1 MLAPLQRLGLLG
13 LAMKHTPILL
23 LTLVAA
29 SASAAPGT
37 GNELNYNRL
46 GVGYESDDALKS
58 LVISGEAKLGDYV
71 LVGGSYSD
79 VDGKGDLDGTS
90 GNIARFGLGVVFS
103 AGPGDVILR
112 ASYGQGNLTDG
123 VDIAVADERSFGV
136 SYRAALGAN
145 FEGEVGFS
153 RVRTRIPFLGLGLF
167 TSNDD
172 VFSTSVRYNVSKNFD
187 VKLSY
192 AFQSDDVGGNKFG
205 VSAGYSF

>member
-1 MLAPLQRLGLLG
+1 
-13 LAMKHTPILL
+13 MKHTPILL

-29 SASAAPGT
+29 SASAAVG
-37 GNELNYNRL
+37 GSGLNYDRL

-58 LVISGEAKLGDYV
+58 IVISGEAKLGDYV

-79 VDGKGDLDGTS
+79 VDGKGLLDGTS
-90 GNIARFGLGVVFS
+90 GNIARFSLGAVFN
-103 AGPGDVILR
+103 AGPGDVIVR
-112 ASYGQGNLTDG
+112 ASYGQGHLTDG

-136 SYRAALGAN
+136 SYRAELGAG
-145 FEGEVGFS
+145 FEGEVGYS
-153 RVRTRIPFLGLGLF
+153 RVRTRIPFVLAGLQLF

-205 VSAGYSF
+205 LSAAYSF

>member
-1 MLAPLQRLGLLG
+1 M
-13 LAMKHTPILL
+13 
-23 LTLVAA
+23 
-29 SASAAPGT
+29 
-37 GNELNYNRL
+37 
-46 GVGYESDDALKS
+46 KS
-58 LVISGEAKLGDYV
+58 LVISGEAKLGEYL

-79 VDGKGDLDGTS
+79 VDGKGLLDGTS
-90 GNIARFGLGVVFS
+90 GNIARFSLGAAFN

-136 SYRAALGAN
+136 SYRAELGAG
-145 FEGEVGFS
+145 FEGEVGYA
-153 RVRTRIPFLGLGLF
+153 RVRTRIPFVGIGLF

-172 VFSTSVRYNVSKNFD
+172 VFSASVRYNVTKNFD

-205 VSAGYSF
+205 ISAGYSF

>member
-1 MLAPLQRLGLLG
+1 
-13 LAMKHTPILL
+13 MKHTPILL

-29 SASAAPGT
+29 AASAAPGA
-37 GNELNYNRL
+37 GSGLNYNRL

-58 LVISGEAKLGDYV
+58 LVISGEAKLGEYL

-79 VDGKGDLDGTS
+79 VDGKGLLDGTS
-90 GNIARFGLGVVFS
+90 GNIARFSLGAAFN

-136 SYRAALGAN
+136 SYRAELGAG
-145 FEGEVGFS
+145 FEGEVGYA
-153 RVRTRIPFLGLGLF
+153 RVRTRIPFVGIGLF

-172 VFSTSVRYNVSKNFD
+172 VFSASVRYNVTKNFD

-205 VSAGYSF
+205 ISAGYSF

>member
-1 MLAPLQRLGLLG
+1 
-13 LAMKHTPILL
+13 MKHTPLLL

-29 SASAAPGT
+29 SASAAPGA
-37 GNELNYNRL
+37 GSGLNYNRL

-58 LVISGEAKLGDYV
+58 LVISGEAKLGEYL

-79 VDGKGDLDGTS
+79 VDGKGLLDGTS
-90 GNIARFGLGVVFS
+90 GNIARFSLGAAFN

-136 SYRAALGAN
+136 SYRAELGAG
-145 FEGEVGFS
+145 FEGEVGYA
-153 RVRTRIPFLGLGLF
+153 RVRTRIPFVGIGLF

-172 VFSTSVRYNVSKNFD
+172 VFSASVRYNVTKNFD

-205 VSAGYSF
+205 ISAGYSF

>member
-1 MLAPLQRLGLLG
+1 
-13 LAMKHTPILL
+13 MKHTPILL

-29 SASAAPGT
+29 SASAAVG
-37 GNELNYNRL
+37 GSGLNYDRL

-58 LVISGEAKLGDYV
+58 IVISGEAKLGDYV

-79 VDGKGDLDGTS
+79 VDGKGLLDGTS
-90 GNIARFGLGVVFS
+90 GNIARFSLGAVFN
-103 AGPGDVILR
+103 AGPGDVIVR

-136 SYRAALGAN
+136 SYRAELGAG
-145 FEGEVGFS
+145 FEGEVGYS
-153 RVRTRIPFLGLGLF
+153 RVRTRIPFVLAGLQLF

-192 AFQSDDVGGNKFG
+192 AFQSDDVGGNKVG
-205 VSAGYSF
+205 LSAAYSF

>member
-1 MLAPLQRLGLLG
+1 
-13 LAMKHTPILL
+13 MKHTPILL

-29 SASAAPGT
+29 SASAAAGA
-37 GNELNYNRL
+37 GSGLNYNRL

-58 LVISGEAKLGDYV
+58 LVISGEAKLGEYL

-79 VDGKGDLDGTS
+79 VDGKGLLDGTS
-90 GNIARFGLGVVFS
+90 GNIARFSLGAAFN

-136 SYRAALGAN
+136 SYRAELGAG
-145 FEGEVGFS
+145 FEGEVGYA
-153 RVRTRIPFLGLGLF
+153 RVRTRIPFVGIGLF

-172 VFSTSVRYNVSKNFD
+172 VFSASVRYNVTKNFD

-205 VSAGYSF
+205 ISAGYSF

>member
-1 MLAPLQRLGLLG
+1 
-13 LAMKHTPILL
+13 MKHTPILL

-29 SASAAPGT
+29 SASAAVG
-37 GNELNYNRL
+37 GSGLNYNRL

-58 LVISGEAKLGDYV
+58 VVISGEAKLGEYL

-90 GNIARFGLGVVFS
+90 GNIARFSLGAVFN

-112 ASYGQGNLTDG
+112 VSYGQGNLTDG
-123 VDIAVADERSFGV
+123 VDLAVADERSFGI
-136 SYRAALGAN
+136 SYRAELAAG

-172 VFSTSVRYNVSKNFD
+172 VISTSVRYNVSKNFD
-187 VKLSY
+187 IKLSY
-192 AFQSDDVGGNKFG
+192 ALQSDDVGGNKVG
-205 VSAGYSF
+205 LSAGYSF

>member
-1 MLAPLQRLGLLG
+1 
-13 LAMKHTPILL
+13 MKHTPSILL

-29 SASAAPGT
+29 SAAAAPGV
-37 GNELNYNRL
+37 GSGLNYNRL

-58 LVISGEAKLGDYV
+58 VVISGEAKLGEYL

-79 VDGKGDLDGTS
+79 VDGKGLLDGTS
-90 GNIARFGLGVVFS
+90 GNIARFSLGAVFN
-103 AGPGDVILR
+103 AGPGDVIVR
-112 ASYGQGNLTDG
+112 ASYGQGHLTDG

-136 SYRAALGAN
+136 SYRAELGAG
-145 FEGEVGFS
+145 FEGEVGYA
-153 RVRTRIPFLGLGLF
+153 RVRTRIPFVLGGLQLF

-205 VSAGYSF
+205 LSAGYSF

>member
-1 MLAPLQRLGLLG
+1 
-13 LAMKHTPILL
+13 MKHTPILL

-29 SASAAPGT
+29 AASAAPVG
-37 GNELNYNRL
+37 GSGLNYNRL
-46 GVGYESDDALKS
+46 GVSYESDDALKS
-58 LVISGEAKLGDYV
+58 MVISGEAKLGEYL

-90 GNIARFGLGVVFS
+90 GKIARFSLGAVFN

-112 ASYGQGNLTDG
+112 VSYGQGNLTDG
-123 VDIAVADERSFGV
+123 VDLAVADERSFGV
-136 SYRAALGAN
+136 SYRTVLGAG
-145 FEGEVGFS
+145 FEGEVGFA

-172 VFSTSVRYNVSKNFD
+172 VFSASVRYNLTKNFD

-192 AFQSDDVGGNKFG
+192 AFQSDDVGGNKVG
-205 VSAGYSF
+205 LSAGYSF

>member
-1 MLAPLQRLGLLG
+1 
-13 LAMKHTPILL
+13 MKHTPILL

-29 SASAAPGT
+29 SASAAPGA
-37 GNELNYNRL
+37 GSGLNYNRL

-58 LVISGEAKLGDYV
+58 LVISGEAKLGEYL

-79 VDGKGDLDGTS
+79 VDGKGLLDGTS
-90 GNIARFGLGVVFS
+90 GNIARFSLGAAFN
-103 AGPGDVILR
+103 AGPGDLILR
-112 ASYGQGNLTDG
+112 ASYGQGHLTDG
-123 VDIAVADERSFGV
+123 TDIAVADERSFGV
-136 SYRAALGAN
+136 SYRAELGAG
-145 FEGEVGFS
+145 FEGEVGYA
-153 RVRTRIPFLGLGLF
+153 RVRTRIPFVGVGLF

-172 VFSTSVRYNVSKNFD
+172 VFSASVRYNVTKNFD